1 MIAVKQVTTPDDNDG
16 NDEFYHQWSVIRWK
30 WWWRWW
36 ISPAPFSSCWWSSKR
51 NAERRPANG
60 LVKISSSTGIVGII
74 IIIII
79 ILNIVII
86 KISPGK
92 CTLDKEAPLTVNYT
106 TVHFDNI
113 WSQSTAW
120 RELWSSVL
128 CNSLQ
133 CLFTAVLP
141 VKLWSCARNGDWKLF
156 TPLRLHLP
164 PLVSQLFF
172 PLISLHNFPPH
183 ISTKIFPPHIS
194 VLFSPIISPF
204 STIFPFHISFHCIF
218 SFICITSS
226 PSYFNSIF
234 SIYKKI

>member
-1 MIAVKQVTTPDDNDG
+1 MIMMVMIAVKQVTTPDDNDG
-16 NDEFYHQWSVIRWK
+16 NDEFYHQWSVIRWQ

-86 KISPGK
+86 TIIIKISPGK

-113 WSQSTAW
+113 WSQCTAW

-141 VKLWSCARNGDWKLF
+141 VKLWSCEAV
-156 TPLRLHLP
+156 H
-164 PLVSQLFF
+164 
-172 PLISLHNFPPH
+172 
-183 ISTKIFPPHIS
+183 
-194 VLFSPIISPF
+194 
-204 STIFPFHISFHCIF
+204 
-218 SFICITSS
+218 
-226 PSYFNSIF
+226 
-234 SIYKKI
+234 